1 MPVAVQ
7 SCAERFAANW
17 KAQNPTDKEEEQT
30 SLDDSLTN
38 LQWLHSINI
47 QDIAPTTTS
56 IAPSPSPSSNSCD
69 SDDHSDSSDGY
80 KDINRKEPN
89 IDYKNDA
96 NHKPPYSY
104 ATLICMAMRETNKTK
119 ITLSAIYKWIKENFM
134 YYRVADPTW
143 QNSIRH
149 NLSLN
154 KCFVK
159 VARNKNEPGKGGF
172 WKIDPAYADM
182 FVDGVFKRR
191 RGVNT
196 QKPSKKSSSKQCK
209 KTTSKRSA
217 DCLTSPLDD
226 DNEPC
231 DRKKYKP
238 VKIKIERDDDDDFF
252 SEEEV
257 APFSGGIKEEFSWMT
272 VLTNDEIDESIRE
285 IADAHGIS
293 FESSSIP
300 ATGLCGLST
309 PVYLSPPPSTDSTTN
324 DSFQVDPELD
334 LTIRGVGLFP
344 PRENLATPSPTTL
357 TDATHSVFNMP
368 PSPPLMYE
376 EDHPWA
382 ETSNDLV
389 DCFELDDNNNN
400 SIW

>member
-7 SCAERFAANW
+7 SYAERFAANW
-17 KAQNPTDKEEEQT
+17 KAKNPTDEEDDKS

-38 LQWLHSINI
+38 LQWLHSISI
-47 QDIAPTTTS
+47 QDLTPTAS
-56 IAPSPSPSSNSCD
+56 LVPSPSPSANSCD
-69 SDDHSDSSDGY
+69 SDDRSDTSDGC
-80 KDINRKEPN
+80 KQEIIRKEPN
-89 IDYKNDA
+89 IDYKTDA
-96 NHKPPYSY
+96 SQKPPYSY

-134 YYRVADPTW
+134 YYRLADPTW

-196 QKPSKKSSSKQCK
+196 QKPSKKSSSKPCK
-209 KTTSKRSA
+209 KVSNKRSSDSLKHDIKPQA
-217 DCLTSPLDD
+217 
-226 DNEPC
+226 
-231 DRKKYKP
+231 KKKFRG
-238 VKIKIERDDDDDFF
+238 VKIKVERDSDEEDMFL
-252 SEEEV
+252 EEEI

-272 VLTNDEIDESIRE
+272 VLTNDEIDQSIRE
-285 IADAHGIS
+285 IADAHGIA
-293 FESSSIP
+293 FESSVPSTIDP
-300 ATGLCGLST
+300 SGLTT
-309 PVYLSPPPSTDSTTN
+309 PICLSPSPSSDSTDHDN
-324 DSFQVDPELD
+324 FEIEPDLD
-334 LTIRGVGLFP
+334 LTIRGIGLLP
-344 PRENLATPSPTTL
+344 PRENLGTPSPTTL
-357 TDATHSVFNMP
+357 TDAAHSVFNMP

-376 EDHPWA
+376 EEHPWA
-382 ETSNDLV
+382 ETGNDM
-389 DCFELDDNNNN
+389 DSYFDLDGNNNGL
-400 SIW
+400 W